1 MSTRDGTATKC
12 GAWFDWEFST
22 TKQPKKR
29 ILVVL
34 VPNEVYAFV
43 WVPNML
49 IYKPQTMRRI
59 APIDRFEVLLAQCVF
74 EYGSWTVVFH
84 KTSTACWVFFNNFCF
99 LREPINFCSSSHTGA
114 ACATGV
120 AWQLW
125 CIADR
130 AGRLRPSCIVS
141 PMPAPLTF
149 STGRARNRRGFPV
162 AGCRARASLGAALH
176 AGGRQL

>member
-1 MSTRDGTATKC
+1 M
-12 GAWFDWEFST
+12 
-22 TKQPKKR
+22 
-29 ILVVL
+29 
-34 VPNEVYAFV
+34 
-43 WVPNML
+43 
-49 IYKPQTMRRI
+49 
-59 APIDRFEVLLAQCVF
+59 
-74 EYGSWTVVFH
+74 
-84 KTSTACWVFFNNFCF
+84 FFNNFCF

-149 STGRARNRRGFPV
+149 SKGRARNRRGFPV
-162 AGCRARASLGAALH
+162 AGCRARASLGAALQQQTPRSLERVAEAPVAIGDAQRLPH
-176 AGGRQL
+176 PTRTPHRETPSQLQHVATTVAADVQHGVSA